1 MNANAENLTTAKP
14 QAAPGSKAVKVAKVT
29 LVAGIVLLVVKLGVY
44 WLTGSAA
51 VLGDAL
57 ESLVNIAAAIMAVF
71 STWYAARP
79 PDEDHPYGH
88 GKIEFVAASF
98 EGTLVSIAGLGI
110 GVEAA
115 RRWIIGSHVQRI
127 DAGLIALLV
136 IAALLIA
143 LAIYVYRSGKR
154 CDSDTLTAGGLHLAT
169 DAISTVGVAMA
180 LLLVRMTGRQWIDS
194 AAAMV
199 LCVWVV
205 WVGVGLIRKA
215 VNGLLDRIDETD
227 DAAIKAILDDEVRI
241 GRIMS
246 YEKVRL
252 RHQGAYHWVD
262 MHLRF
267 SPEMSVRDAHAAASE
282 IEYRIEQKLGKAN
295 ATAHIEPGEKLE

>member
-1 MNANAENLTTAKP
+1 MREITTSAKP
-14 QAAPGSKAVKVAKVT
+14 QAAPGSKAVGVAKVT
-29 LVAGIVLLVVKLGVY
+29 LIAGVVLLVVKLGVY
-44 WLTGSAA
+44 GLTGSAA

-98 EGTLVSIAGLGI
+98 EGTLIVVAGLAI
-110 GVEAA
+110 GGEAV
-115 RRWIIGSHVQRI
+115 RRFVAGSEIQRI
-127 DAGLIALLV
+127 DAGLIALVV
-136 IAALLIA
+136 IAAMLIA
-143 LAIYVYRSGKR
+143 LAMYVYRSGKR
-154 CDSDTLTAGGLHLAT
+154 CESDTLIAGGKHLAT
-169 DAISTVGVAMA
+169 DAVTTLGVAAA
-180 LLLVRMTGRQWIDS
+180 LVLVRWTGRQWIDS
-194 AAAMV
+194 AAAMG

-215 VNGLLDRIDETD
+215 INGLLDRIDETD
-227 DAAIKAILDDEVRI
+227 DAAIKAILDDEVRT

-267 SPEMSVRDAHAAASE
+267 SPGMSVRDAHAAASE
-282 IEYRIEQKLGKAN
+282 IEYRIEKKLGKAN
-295 ATAHIEPGEKLE
+295 ATAHIEPGEE